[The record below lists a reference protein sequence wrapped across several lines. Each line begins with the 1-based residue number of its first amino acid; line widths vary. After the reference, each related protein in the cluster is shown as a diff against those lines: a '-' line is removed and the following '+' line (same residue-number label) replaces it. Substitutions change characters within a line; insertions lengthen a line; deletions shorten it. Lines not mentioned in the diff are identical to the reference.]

1 VCGRLRVWR
10 DFWRRARSPSDA
22 ATHGVDSSISCAV
35 VLLLLLLVVV
45 VVVLVLAVVEDI
57 PPNPPNAAVSI
68 VVRVCS

>member
-35 VLLLLLLVVV
+35 VVVVVLLV

-68 VVRVCS
+68 VVRVCF